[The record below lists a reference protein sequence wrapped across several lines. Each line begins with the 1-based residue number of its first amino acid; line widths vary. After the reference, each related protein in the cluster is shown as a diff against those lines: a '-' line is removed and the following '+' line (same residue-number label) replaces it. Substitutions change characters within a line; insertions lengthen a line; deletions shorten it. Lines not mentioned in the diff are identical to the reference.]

1 MNCLEFEIGGKQRGF
16 RFGLKFL
23 GDLLTH
29 FDCDMGGLGLMIDKN
44 PFATRPVILY
54 LAHKA
59 YCQSNKKPID
69 FTEDDV
75 CTWVDEMPN
84 GISNDN
90 VVQSI
95 RMVIEAIQSHLPKI
109 EEIAE
114 EETDSKKK

>member
-1 MNCLEFEIGGKQRGF
+1 MNYLEFEIGGKLRGF

-23 GDLLTH
+23 GDLLTRL
-29 FDCDMGGLGLMIDKN
+29 DCDMGGLGIMIDKN
-44 PFATRPVILY
+44 PFATRPVILS

-59 YCQSNKKPID
+59 DLQSKGRPID

-75 CTWVDEMPN
+75 MSWVDEMPN

-95 RMVIEAIQSHLPKI
+95 RMVIEAIQKHLPKI

-114 EETDSKKK
+114 DETDSKKK